1 MNLGKDEAPA
11 GPFGCSSDCLAIC
24 VHELRE
30 TFRSRRPLSWETRRV
45 NWGSLVNLRDAHLF
59 LSGRQA
65 PDRVAYDLAGLKEG
79 SWT

>member
-1 MNLGKDEAPA
+1 MNLGKDEPRQVHM
-11 GPFGCSSDCLAIC
+11 GCGSDCLAIC

-30 TFRSRRPLSWETRRV
+30 MFRSPRPLSWETRRV
-45 NWGSLVNLRDAHLF
+45 NWGSLVNLRDAYLF